1 MESGIDSN
9 HDGYVDKEEL
19 IKWILDSFKSLAIE
33 EATERLIEED
43 LNKDGYISWMEH
55 FKNNFES
62 DEFETTDDMLI
73 EDKILWKAADSNQD
87 ELLNVTEF
95 AAFLSPED
103 FESMSESLYVLTM
116 ERKDKNKDG
125 VLDFQEFVSDDN
137 GQVPDPNSE
146 TYVIEKERFE
156 KDFDLNL
163 NGKLDKEEIINW
175 VAPDSR

>member
-103 FESMSESLYVLTM
+103 FESMSESLYILTM
-116 ERKDKNKDG
+116 ERKDKNKDSSN
-125 VLDFQEFVSDDN
+125 QRS
-137 GQVPDPNSE
+137 SE
-146 TYVIEKERFE
+146 CRKNDSKLHFLKRVDMHFE
-156 KDFDLNL
+156 TWKAQL
-163 NGKLDKEEIINW
+163 EIM
-175 VAPDSR
+175 